1 MNSRV
6 FRGSATTDAVPSLAV
21 VPGLS
26 YRIWGRRQPGRFGEI
41 NGCFKNAGGFTPGA
55 GSAGGSHSDA
65 GASGARPG
73 AAARAP
79 ARLDDGIEA
88 QRPASRQQEQ
98 EQGIGG
104 SVAAPKIALPA
115 LGSDRLIVALDVET
129 AVEAR
134 VLIAALGDA
143 AGFYKVG
150 LEMFA
155 SAGMDFV
162 RELKAQGHR
171 VFVDLKLYDIG
182 ETVKRAVAQV
192 AKVGAD
198 FLTVHGSRAVMAA
211 AVAGRGDSSLK
222 LLAVTV
228 LTSFDESDLRQ
239 MGYSCDLP
247 TLVELRVRNA
257 MDAGIDGVVCSPL
270 EAARVRAIAGPRAT
284 LVTPGVRSA
293 GASVGDQK
301 RIATPAEA
309 IANGADYLVIGRQV
323 TRSSD
328 PRGEFLKICDEI
340 AAKAE

>member
-1 MNSRV
+1 M
-6 FRGSATTDAVPSLAV
+6 P
-21 VPGLS
+21 
-26 YRIWGRRQPGRFGEI
+26 
-41 NGCFKNAGGFTPGA
+41 
-55 GSAGGSHSDA
+55 
-65 GASGARPG
+65 
-73 AAARAP
+73 AP
-79 ARLDDGIEA
+79 
-88 QRPASRQQEQ
+88 
-98 EQGIGG
+98 
-104 SVAAPKIALPA
+104 
-115 LGSDRLIVALDVET
+115 GSDRLIVALDVET

-134 VLIAALGDA
+134 VLIASLGDA

-150 LEMFA
+150 LEMFTA
-155 SAGMDFV
+155 AGMDFV
-162 RELKAQGHR
+162 RELKSQGHR

-239 MGYSCDLP
+239 MGYACDLP

-257 MDAGIDGVVCSPL
+257 MDAGIDGVVCSAL
-270 EAARVRAIAGPRAT
+270 EAARVRAIAGPRAK

-293 GASVGDQK
+293 GASIGDQK
-301 RIATPAEA
+301 RVATPAEA

-328 PRGEFLKICDEI
+328 PRGEYLKICEEI
-340 AAKAE
+340 SR